1 MTILTRKLLRDIWRA
16 RGQSFAIAMLV
27 CAGTSE
33 YVGVASVQRNL
44 QLTRDEYYADCRMAD
59 FFISLARAPRSVAD
73 DLREIP
79 GVRNVQGRIVK
90 DVNLGIEGYEESR
103 TGRIISLPDVRAPVI
118 NDIVLI
124 TGRYFEHRSTSEI
137 ILSHAFATANKLK
150 IGDTITASINNRQH
164 TLHIVG
170 TGMSPEYVY
179 MIRSA
184 QELIPNPDRF
194 GVLWVSQTFA
204 EQSFAMQGA
213 CNDFVGTVER
223 PAEIDRILNTASSV
237 LAPYGVFAKTN
248 RKDQTSSFFLANEI
262 RVLGIATAI
271 IPPIFMG
278 VTALVLV
285 VLLNR
290 MVRHERTQIGVMK
303 AFGYSDAS
311 VAAHYVWFALVLG
324 LAGCLAG
331 YFGGVLVVKWV
342 MQIYIRVFQFPTFRM
357 DIYPIIMLQ
366 SAVLTMVCAAAGA
379 FGAARQAARIEPA
392 IAIRAEAPKYSRRIF
407 LERFNLIWGSLSFSS
422 KMIARNM
429 ARYKFRAVFTLSGVA
444 MSTAMLL
451 MGWFLMDAVIYM
463 IDFQFSQTQL
473 EDVRVLL
480 NGEQGKDTYHD
491 LQRLSDVKAVEPVL
505 QYPFEARTNWR
516 KKEIAIVG
524 IPAQSTLWRLID
536 TQGNRVEIDKHD
548 FVLDERLAEQLG
560 VQPGDELVLKP
571 LMGRVPKERR
581 VHVTKIVKQYLGMG
595 SYMEIE
601 ALSRVLDEPFAMNT
615 ALVRSEW
622 QRAREL
628 DKSLRD
634 VAAIASVRIK
644 EDSHANLKKSL
655 GESMRAVN
663 VIILGFAAAIAFAI
677 IYNSTIVSLTER
689 HRELAALRVMGYL
702 PSEVG
707 RLIYNENLLL
717 SAIGFVVGIPL
728 GIGLCGLIVM
738 AYENDLFRLPFKIGL
753 RAYALTILT
762 TFCFVTVANLAAR
775 RKILQ
780 LDMVEAL
787 KMRD

>member
-27 CAGTSE
+27 CCGTSE
-33 YVGVASVQRNL
+33 YVGVASTQRNL
-44 QLTRDEYYADCRMAD
+44 QVTRDEYYANCRMAD
-59 FFISLARAPRSVAD
+59 FFISLARAPRAVAD
-73 DLREIP
+73 ELRAIP

-90 DVNLGIEGYEESR
+90 DVNLGILGYEESR

-124 TGRYFEHRSTSEI
+124 TGRYFERRSTSEV

-184 QELIPNPDRF
+184 QELIPNPERF
-194 GVLWVSQTFA
+194 GVLWVSQTLA

-213 CNDFVGTVER
+213 CNDFVGTVENQ
-223 PAEIDRILNTASSV
+223 EDIDRILHEAGSILV
-237 LAPYGVFAKTN
+237 PYGVFAKTN

-278 VTALVLV
+278 VTVLVLL

-303 AFGYSDAS
+303 AFGYSDWT
-311 VAAHYVWFALVLG
+311 VAAHYVRFALALG
-324 LAGCLAG
+324 FAGCFAG
-331 YFGGVLVVKWV
+331 YFGGELVVRWV
-342 MQIYIRVFQFPTFRM
+342 MQIYIRVFQLPEFRM
-357 DIYPIIMLQ
+357 EIYPIIMLK
-366 SAVLTMVCAAAGA
+366 ATVLTVVCAAAGA
-379 FGAARQAARIEPA
+379 LSAAREAARIQPA
-392 IAIRAEAPKYSRRIF
+392 VAMRAEAPKYSRRIL
-407 LERFNLIWGSLSFSS
+407 LERLTMVWARLSFSS
-422 KMIARNM
+422 KMISRNIS
-429 ARYKFRAVFTLSGVA
+429 RFKFRAVFTLLGVA

-451 MGWFLMDAVIYM
+451 MGWFLMDAVNYM

-480 NGEQGKDTYHD
+480 NGEQGKDTWHD
-491 LQRLSDVKAVEPVL
+491 LQRMADVKMVEPVL
-505 QYPFEARTNWR
+505 QYPFEARSNWQR
-516 KKEIAIVG
+516 KEIAVLG
-524 IPAQSTLWRLID
+524 IPAKSTLSRLID
-536 TQGNRVEIDKHD
+536 TQGRRVEIDEHD
-548 FVLDERLAEQLG
+548 FVLDERLAAQLG
-560 VQPGDELVLKP
+560 VQPGDELTLKP
-571 LMGRVPKERR
+571 LMGRVPKETR
-581 VHVTKIVKQYLGMG
+581 VNVTKIVKQYLGMG
-595 SYMEIE
+595 SYMEIG

-615 ALVRSEW
+615 ALIQTEWRRS
-622 QRAREL
+622 REL
-628 DKSLRD
+628 DKNLRD

-644 EDSHANLKKSL
+644 EDSHENLKKSL

-663 VIILGFAAAIAFAI
+663 TIILGFAAAIAFAI
-677 IYNSTIVSLTER
+677 IYNSTIVSLAER
-689 HRELAALRVMGYL
+689 QRELAALRVMGYL
-702 PSEVG
+702 PDEVG
-707 RLIYNENLLL
+707 RLIYNENFLL
-717 SAIGFVVGIPL
+717 SAIGFVVGIPI

-738 AYENDLFRLPFKIGL
+738 AYENDLFRLPFKIGI
-753 RAYALTILT
+753 RAYVLTIIT
-762 TFCFVTVANLAAR
+762 TFIFVTVANLAAR
-775 RKILQ
+775 RKIVQ
-780 LDMVEAL
+780 IDMVEAL
-787 KMRD
+787 KLRD